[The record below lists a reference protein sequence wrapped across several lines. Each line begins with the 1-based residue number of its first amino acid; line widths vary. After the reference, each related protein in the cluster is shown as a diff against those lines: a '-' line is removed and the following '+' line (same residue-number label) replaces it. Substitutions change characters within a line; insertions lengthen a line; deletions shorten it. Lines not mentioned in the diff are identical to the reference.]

1 MGLGLYVHI
10 PICRAKCYYCDFNS
24 FPLHRFSE
32 ADLDLYVLAIEYELR
47 HYARIF
53 PHQHEITSV
62 YLGGGTPP
70 LLDTA
75 RIVLIMEA
83 IAKYF
88 SLAPECEITVELNP
102 LDCTD
107 DVLRGLK
114 KAGVNRFSLG
124 VQSFDDATLTKLGRG
139 HTADQAHQAVGK
151 LRETTDNLS
160 LDLIYGV
167 PDDSDARWQADL
179 ETALRY
185 EPEHLSLYSLQVE
198 EDTPLA
204 HLIEQGLAREVS
216 ADIQADQ
223 WEYACDRL
231 YPTEYIHY
239 EISNW
244 AKPGKESR
252 HNLGYWLYQ
261 PYLGVGAG
269 AAGFMEGYRYR
280 NLGDPWVYTA
290 TIRSGQGDKQFPAAE
305 LIEKL
310 TKEQLAFERI
320 ILALRTKYGLNME
333 TIPGMSAAEFWRRY
347 GEKIISYQQMGLIW
361 RQGQTIGLTES
372 GMSLSNRIFLTFVP

>member
-1 MGLGLYVHI
+1 MGIGLYVHI
-10 PICRAKCYYCDFNS
+10 PVCRAKCYYCDFNS
-24 FPLHRFSE
+24 YPLNRFSE
-32 ADLDLYVLAIEYELR
+32 SDLDLYVLAIEYELK
-47 HYARIF
+47 HLAGLSSN
-53 PHQHEITSV
+53 QQEVTSV

-70 LLDTA
+70 LLDTS
-75 RIVLIMEA
+75 RLVLIMES

-88 SLAPECEITVELNP
+88 SFAPECEKTVELNP

-107 DVLRGLK
+107 DILRGLK
-114 KAGVNRFSLG
+114 KAGINRFSLG
-124 VQSFDDATLTKLGRG
+124 VQSFDDATLAKLGRA
-139 HTADQAHQAVGK
+139 HSAEQAHQAVRM
-151 LRETTDNLS
+151 LREGTDNLS

-167 PDDSDARWQADL
+167 LDDSDVRWQTDL
-179 ETALRY
+179 ETVLSY

-198 EDTPLA
+198 EGTPLA
-204 HLIEQGLAREVS
+204 RLVEQGFAKGVNT
-216 ADIQADQ
+216 DIQADH
-223 WEYACDRL
+223 WEHACDRL
-231 YPTEYIHY
+231 YPTDYIHY

-269 AAGFMEGYRYR
+269 AAGFFEGYRYR
-280 NLGDPWVYTA
+280 NIADPWVYTA
-290 TIRSGQGDKQFPAAE
+290 AVRGGQMHKKFPAAE
-305 LIEKL
+305 FSEKL

-320 ILALRTKYGLNME
+320 ILALRTKYGLNMD

-347 GEKIISYQQMGLIW
+347 GEKLNGYQQMGLIW